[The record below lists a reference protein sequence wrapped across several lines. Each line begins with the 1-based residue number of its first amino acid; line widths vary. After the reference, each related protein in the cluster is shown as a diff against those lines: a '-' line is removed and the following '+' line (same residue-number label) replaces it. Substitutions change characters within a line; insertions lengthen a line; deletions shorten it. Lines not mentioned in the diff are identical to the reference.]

1 MSLDMLK
8 RVIDGRWIRLFIAMC
23 YAYFCIIIMTE
34 VVRRYVFGDSS
45 AWGEMTA
52 RYAFVYMT
60 YIAAAEAV
68 RQKKH
73 IRVDLLDRLAPPGIA
88 KLFRIY
94 SDLLITALALIVIYF
109 SISLISIQIE
119 VGIVMTAADVNMAFA
134 QAALPLGWALILI
147 RLVQGWASPLSND
160 TQN

>member
-1 MSLDMLK
+1 MDMLK
-8 RVIDGRWIRLFIAMC
+8 RVIDGRWIRLFIAMT
-23 YAYFCIIIMTE
+23 YSYFCIIIMTE

-73 IRVDLLDRLAPPGIA
+73 IRVDLLDRLAPAGIV

-109 SISLISIQIE
+109 SISLISIQIK

-147 RLVQGWASPLSND
+147 RLVQGWASPRSNE
-160 TQN
+160 TQS

>member
-8 RVIDGRWIRLFIAMC
+8 RVIDGRWIRLFIAMS
-23 YAYFCIIIMTE
+23 YAYLCIIIMTE

-73 IRVDLLDRLAPPGIA
+73 IRVDLLERLAPPGIV
-88 KLFRIY
+88 KLFKIY

-147 RLVQGWASPLSND
+147 RLVQGWVSPPSND

>member
-1 MSLDMLK
+1 VSLDMLK
-8 RVIDGRWIRLFIAMC
+8 RVIDGRWIRLFIAMS

-73 IRVDLLDRLAPPGIA
+73 IRVDLLDRLAPPGIV
-88 KLFRIY
+88 KLLKIY

-147 RLVQGWASPLSND
+147 RLVQGWVSPPSND

>member
-1 MSLDMLK
+1 MLK
-8 RVIDGRWIRLFIAMC
+8 RVIDGRWIRLFIAMS

-68 RQKKH
+68 RQNKH
-73 IRVDLLDRLAPPGIA
+73 IRVDLLDRLAPPGGV
-88 KLFRIY
+88 KLYKI
-94 SDLLITALALIVIYF
+94 
-109 SISLISIQIE
+109 
-119 VGIVMTAADVNMAFA
+119 
-134 QAALPLGWALILI
+134 
-147 RLVQGWASPLSND
+147 
-160 TQN
+160 

>member
-8 RVIDGRWIRLFIAMC
+8 RVIDGRWIRLFIAMS

-68 RQKKH
+68 RQK
-73 IRVDLLDRLAPPGIA
+73 
-88 KLFRIY
+88 
-94 SDLLITALALIVIYF
+94 STSELICWTVWLHPEL
-109 SISLISIQIE
+109 
-119 VGIVMTAADVNMAFA
+119 
-134 QAALPLGWALILI
+134 
-147 RLVQGWASPLSND
+147 
-160 TQN
+160 